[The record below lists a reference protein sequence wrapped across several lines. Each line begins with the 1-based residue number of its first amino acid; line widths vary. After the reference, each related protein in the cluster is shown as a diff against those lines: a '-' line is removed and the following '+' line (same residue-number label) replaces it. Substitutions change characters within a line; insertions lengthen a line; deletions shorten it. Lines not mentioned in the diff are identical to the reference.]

1 MKIELSHGAQQ
12 QGVVFG
18 NTYPKY
24 SSKNPLVKWL
34 MKNFESHIEDLLKQ
48 ISPESIHEVGCGEGF
63 WVLHWRKKGF
73 KIRGSDFS
81 SLVIDIAKK
90 NAEQMGADPNLF
102 SVRSIEEL
110 NPKED
115 SAECIL
121 CLEVLEH
128 LEEPEFA
135 LEKLKSLEARLYVF
149 SVPQEPVWRIL
160 NVLRGKYL
168 TSFGN
173 TPGHLQHWSRGQFV
187 KFISEHFRVEKTG
200 GPFPWTVVL
209 CSPKSQI

>member
-1 MKIELSHGAQQ
+1 MKIKLSRGAQQ

-18 NTYPKY
+18 NAYPKY
-24 SSKNPLVKWL
+24 TSKNPLVKWL

-48 ISPESIHEVGCGEGF
+48 ISPETIHEVGCGEGF

-110 NPKED
+110 NTTED

-128 LEEPEFA
+128 LEKPQFA
-135 LEKLKSLEARLYVF
+135 LEKLKALEARHYVF

-187 KFISEHFRVEKTG
+187 KFISEHFRVEKTV

-209 CSPKSQI
+209 CSPKSQT